1 MFRRSSRYSSRPIR
15 RNLGRIRSLSFVDAL
30 CFGFA
35 TVSTTILLV
44 RHAAH
49 VELGETLS
57 GRRSDVA
64 LSSDGL
70 EQAAIVADLLGTIP
84 LAAVY
89 SSPRERAWYT
99 AREIAETHDL
109 QVQVCG
115 DLDEI
120 DFGDWSGARF
130 SDLEGDEDWQRWNE
144 SRGSARCPGG
154 ESMSEAV
161 ERARSG
167 VESIASANEG
177 ETVVA
182 VTHCDIIRGL
192 LAHYL
197 GMPLDSLLRFDI
209 DPASMSTLE
218 LGRWGARVKSINERL
233 YQ

>member
-1 MFRRSSRYSSRPIR
+1 
-15 RNLGRIRSLSFVDAL
+15 
-30 CFGFA
+30 
-35 TVSTTILLV
+35 VSTTIFLV

-57 GRRSDVA
+57 GRRNDVA

-70 EQAAIVADLLGTIP
+70 EQSAILSDLLGTVP

-99 AREIAETHDL
+99 ARDIAEPHEID
-109 QVQVCG
+109 VQVV
-115 DLDEI
+115 DALDEI

-130 SDLEGDEDWQRWNE
+130 TDLEGDEDWQRWNE

-154 ESMSEAV
+154 ESMIEAV
-161 ERARSG
+161 ARARDSL
-167 VESIASANEG
+167 EQIATAHDG

-182 VTHCDIIRGL
+182 VTHCDIIRGI

-197 GMPLDSLLRFDI
+197 GMPLDNVLRFDI
-209 DPASMSTLE
+209 DPASLSTLE
-218 LGRWGARVKSINERL
+218 LGRWGARVRSINERL

>member
-1 MFRRSSRYSSRPIR
+1 MS
-15 RNLGRIRSLSFVDAL
+15 
-30 CFGFA
+30 A
-35 TVSTTILLV
+35 TIFLI

-49 VELGETLS
+49 VELGKVLS

-64 LSSDGL
+64 LSSEGL
-70 EQAAIVADLLGTIP
+70 DQAAIVADLLGTLTI
-84 LAAVY
+84 AAVY

-99 AREIAETHDL
+99 ARDIADPHDL
-109 QVQVCG
+109 EVQVRN

-120 DFGDWSGARF
+120 DFGGWTGLRF

-144 SRGSARCPGG
+144 KRGSARCPGG

-161 ERARSG
+161 ERARSAL
-167 VESIASANEG
+167 ETIAADHDG

-192 LAHYL
+192 LSYYL
-197 GMPLDSLLRFDI
+197 GMPLDNLLRFDV
-209 DPASMSTLE
+209 DPASISSLE
-218 LGRWGARVKSINERL
+218 LGRWGARVRSINERL